1 MSSESLLSAT
11 ISKGLAIGS
20 LNKIS
25 VLDPDQDIF
34 NVIRGLANSG
44 VQEEA
49 FYVLD
54 VDDIVRKHNEWKQ
67 KMPRVKPFY
76 GIKKRRIKLYIL
88 EKKIDSNRF
97 FTFNH
102 FKKLSN
108 AILTTPFSRRW
119 LLLEHLLTAHLK

>member
-1 MSSESLLSAT
+1 MNSESLVSAT
-11 ISKGLAIGS
+11 ISRDRAIGS

-25 VLDPDQDIF
+25 VLDPDQGIL

-67 KMPRVKPFY
+67 KMPRGKPFY
-76 GIKKRRIKLYIL
+76 GKKK
-88 EKKIDSNRF
+88 N
-97 FTFNH
+97 
-102 FKKLSN
+102 
-108 AILTTPFSRRW
+108 
-119 LLLEHLLTAHLK
+119 

>member
-11 ISKGLAIGS
+11 ISKDRAIGS

-34 NVIRGLANSG
+34 NIIRGLVNSG

-76 GIKKRRIKLYIL
+76 G
-88 EKKIDSNRF
+88 
-97 FTFNH
+97 
-102 FKKLSN
+102 KKLV
-108 AILTTPFSRRW
+108 FG
-119 LLLEHLLTAHLK
+119 